1 MFTLALIP
9 LGILGLLA
17 ALLAAVCW
25 SLSTVLYKQAGRVVP
40 PIELN
45 LVKGL
50 VAGALLGLI
59 LALSG
64 DGSAWQAAGPT
75 TLLLVSGLIGLGI
88 GDTAF
93 FAALNRM
100 GARRVLLLELTVP
113 PMTAI
118 GAWFALGE
126 RVDAWGWLGIA
137 ITTLG
142 IGWVLIERRSD
153 NDPHRFTA
161 SGLSLA
167 MLATTCQAAGA
178 IIARGVFLNTDIS
191 SASSA
196 LVRLVGGTLVLLIIL
211 PLAHRR
217 QALGTA
223 LGEPRHGGVDWPN
236 LSKVMVPLLGAI
248 ILGTFLGLWLQ
259 QTSFKLA
266 PTVGGA
272 QGLIATT
279 PLWVLPLAAMT
290 GEKVTRRSVLGACVA
305 LVGVLILLRVIR
317 F

>member
-1 MFTLALIP
+1 MFTLGLLP

-17 ALLAAVCW
+17 ALVAAVCW
-25 SLSTVLYKQAGRVVP
+25 SMSTVLYKQVGRVVP

-45 LVKGL
+45 LAKGL
-50 VAGALLGLI
+50 VAGVMLGAVLV
-59 LALSG
+59 LSG
-64 DGSAWQAAGPT
+64 DGSGWQAAGPT
-75 TLLLVSGLIGLGI
+75 TLLLVSGVIGLGI

-93 FAALNRM
+93 FAALNRL

-118 GAWFALGE
+118 GAWLTLGE
-126 RVDAWGWLGIA
+126 MVDGWGWLGIA

-142 IGWVLIERRSD
+142 IGWVIVERRPEH
-153 NDPHRFTA
+153 DPHHFTSA
-161 SGLSLA
+161 GLSLA

-196 LVRLVGGTLVLLIIL
+196 LVRLIGGTLVLLIIL
-211 PLAHRR
+211 PVARR
-217 QALGTA
+217 RHT

-236 LSKVMVPLLGAI
+236 LNKILLPLAGAI
-248 ILGTFLGLWLQ
+248 LLGTFFGLWLQ

-290 GEKVTRRSVLGACVA
+290 GEKVTKRSVWGACVA